1 MTNNTIKQKSWLQS
15 HWKWLVPTSV
25 VTIVL
30 VLFFS
35 SGMNK
40 VASDL
45 TYAYSDTELYNN
57 ALEKV
62 KANKTVISILG
73 ELQPIDK
80 LAILEGQVNFSEDNT
95 SVKSSIRI
103 IGKKGKGVMDIVAHK
118 VDREWNY
125 KAIDVR
131 IKKPKE
137 LKQTIPIL
145 KAE

>member
-1 MTNNTIKQKSWLQS
+1 MTNNSIRQKRGLQG
-15 HWKWLVPTSV
+15 HWKWLIPTSV
-25 VTIVL
+25 VSIVL
-30 VLFFS
+30 VIFFS

-62 KANKTVISILG
+62 KANKAAIAILG

-80 LAILEGQVNFSEDNT
+80 FAILEGQVNFSEDNT

-103 IGKKGKGVMDIVAHK
+103 VGTKGKGVMDIVANK
-118 VDREWNY
+118 VDNKWNY
-125 KAIDVR
+125 KTIDVR
-131 IKKPKE
+131 IKKPKK

-145 KAE
+145 KAK